1 MRRITFYIGL
11 QDKNTKTE
19 LIKYEEACKIIA
31 NRLELFTITKAQ
43 GGYKYNDGS
52 LCLENTLVVTVFEN
66 YSDSYIK
73 VLVNNFKLDF
83 NQECIGVEIVNNCN
97 INFI

>member
-1 MRRITFYIGL
+1 MKKVTFYIGL
-11 QDKNTKTE
+11 QDKDTKTE
-19 LIKYEEACKIIA
+19 LIKYDEARKIIA

-43 GGYKYNDGS
+43 GCYKYDDGS
-52 LCLENTLVVTVFEN
+52 LHSENSLIVTVFEN
-66 YSDSYIK
+66 YSDAYIK

>member
-1 MRRITFYIGL
+1 MKKITFYIDL
-11 QDKNTKTE
+11 QDKDTKTE

-31 NRLELFTITKAQ
+31 NRLELFTIQKAQ
-43 GGYKYNDGS
+43 GGYQYNDGS
-52 LCLENTLVVTVFEN
+52 LCIENSIIVTVFEN
-66 YSDSYIK
+66 YSDNYIK
-73 VLVNNFKLDF
+73 VLANNFKLDF

>member
-1 MRRITFYIGL
+1 MKKITFYIGL
-11 QDKNTKTE
+11 QDKDTKTE
-19 LIKYEEACKIIA
+19 LIKYDEACKIIA

-43 GGYKYNDGS
+43 GCYQYDDGS
-52 LCLENTLVVTVFEN
+52 LHREHALIVTVFEN
-66 YSDSYIK
+66 YSDNYIK

-83 NQECIGVEIVNNCN
+83 NQECIGLEIVDNCN

>member
-1 MRRITFYIGL
+1 MKKITFYIGL
-11 QDKNTKTE
+11 QDKDTKTE
-19 LIKYEEACKIIA
+19 LIKYDEACKIIA
-31 NRLELFTITKAQ
+31 NRLEACTITKAK
-43 GGYKYNDGS
+43 GCYKYEDNS
-52 LCLENTLVVTVFEN
+52 LCFENTLIVTVFET
-66 YSDSYIK
+66 YSDDYIK

>member
-1 MRRITFYIGL
+1 MKKITFYIGL
-11 QDKNTKTE
+11 QDKDTKTE

-43 GGYKYNDGS
+43 GGYQYSDGS
-52 LCLENTLVVTVFEN
+52 LCLENTIIVTVFEN

-73 VLVNNFKLDF
+73 VLANNFKLDF

>member
-1 MRRITFYIGL
+1 MQKITFYIGL
-11 QDKNTKTE
+11 QDKDTKTE

-31 NRLELFTITKAQ
+31 NRLEYFTIQKAQ
-43 GGYKYNDGS
+43 GCYRYEDNS
-52 LCLENTLVVTVFEN
+52 LCFENTLVVTVFET
-66 YSDSYIK
+66 YSDNYIK

-97 INFI
+97 INFM

>member
-1 MRRITFYIGL
+1 MRKITFYIGL

-19 LIKYEEACKIIA
+19 LIKYDEARKIIA
-31 NRLELFTITKAQ
+31 NRLNLFTIQQAQ
-43 GGYKYNDGS
+43 GCYKYNDGS
-52 LCLENTLVVTVFEN
+52 LCNENTLIITVFEN
-66 YSDSYIK
+66 YSDNYIK

-83 NQECIGVEIVNNCN
+83 NQECIGVEIVDNCN

>member
-1 MRRITFYIGL
+1 MRKITFYIGL

-19 LIKYEEACKIIA
+19 LIKYDEACKIIA
-31 NRLELFTITKAQ
+31 NRLEFFTIQKAQ
-43 GGYKYNDGS
+43 GGYKYEDSS
-52 LCLENTLVVTVFEN
+52 LCIENTLVVTVFET
-66 YSDSYIK
+66 YSDDYIK

>member
-1 MRRITFYIGL
+1 MKKIIFYIGL

-19 LIKYEEACKIIA
+19 LIKYDEARKIIA

-43 GGYKYNDGS
+43 GGYKYDDGS
-52 LCLENTLVVTVFEN
+52 LCLEDTIIVTIFEN
-66 YSDSYIK
+66 YSDNYIK
-73 VLVNNFKLDF
+73 VLANNFKLDF
-83 NQECIGVEIVNNCN
+83 NQECIGVETVNNCN

>member
-1 MRRITFYIGL
+1 MNKYVFYIGL
-11 QDKNTKTE
+11 QDKDTKIE
-19 LIKYEEACKIIA
+19 LISYSEACKIIA
-31 NRLELFTITKAQ
+31 NRLNVFTIQKAQ
-43 GGYKYNDGS
+43 GCYKYNDGS
-52 LCLENTLVVTVFEN
+52 LCFEHTLIVTIFEN
-66 YSDSYIK
+66 YSDAYIN